1 MIRSND
7 FGFTHIFINPKS
19 SNNYDGTKKLTLVLF
34 HGTGGNE
41 EDLIFLGKEIEPN
54 SAILSPR
61 GKVLE
66 NGMMPR
72 FFRRLAEGVFDIE
85 DLKFRTYELA
95 DLFKNVLYIIN
106 LILTKQ

>member
-1 MIRSND
+1 MTKLIKSND
-7 FGFTHIFINPKS
+7 FGFTHIFINSSSKS
-19 SNNYDGTKKLTLVLF
+19 SHNKDPSTKKLTFVLL

-41 EDLIFLGKEIEPN
+41 EDLLFLGKELEPN
-54 SAILSPR
+54 AAILSPR

-85 DLKFRTYELA
+85 DFNQNT
-95 DLFKNVLYIIN
+95 
-106 LILTKQ
+106 